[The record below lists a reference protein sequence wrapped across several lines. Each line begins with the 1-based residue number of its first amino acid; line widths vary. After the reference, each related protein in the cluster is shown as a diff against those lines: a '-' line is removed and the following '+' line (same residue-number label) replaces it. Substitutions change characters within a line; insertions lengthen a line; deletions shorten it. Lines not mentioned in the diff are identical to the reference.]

1 MNDDLHPTHLHV
13 VRRVRAR
20 RAAPL
25 GPDRVAGT
33 RRRGSAH
40 RGARRPPWWQH
51 PLVPALVPVMTALP
65 ALPPAVSVVPAPS
78 RSTVTPTALRAE
90 GILEI
95 GRVPGTSVLFVQTR
109 VKLHLLHSTWLP
121 DRQLDDYA
129 VSLAVTWIEGHG
141 LPSCTV
147 ANNLG
152 VSETTLR
159 NALTK
164 AGYER
169 LSPAQ
174 HAALA
179 VARSARKLGNRRG
192 RLVRSTRPQAR
203 AREPTSHEQG
213 RQNKPACC
221 HRRVSHPRRP
231 SPRGQDPVSCSSTR

>member
-1 MNDDLHPTHLHV
+1 VIDDHIPRIYTSFAEFERDELRRLGLTAWPAPV
-13 VRRVRAR
+13 VAESTP
-20 RAAPL
+20 APPAL
-25 GPDRVAGT
+25 AEPV
-33 RRRGSAH
+33 SA
-40 RGARRPPWWQH
+40 PP
-51 PLVPALVPVMTALP
+51 VLVPVMLALP
-65 ALPPAVSVVPAPS
+65 ALPPAVSIVPAPS

-109 VKLHLLHSTWLP
+109 AKLHLLHSTWLP

-179 VARSARKLGNRRG
+179 VARSARKIGNRRG
-192 RLVRSTRPQAR
+192 RLVRSR
-203 AREPTSHEQG
+203 ATTNTSAH
-213 RQNKPACC
+213 A
-221 HRRVSHPRRP
+221 
-231 SPRGQDPVSCSSTR
+231 

>member
-1 MNDDLHPTHLHV
+1 MNDDNIPRIYTSFAAFERDELRRLGLTAWPAPVVAEPDVAEPVVPPPTLVPVEHALPV
-13 VRRVRAR
+13 LP
-20 RAAPL
+20 AA
-25 GPDRVAGT
+25 V
-33 RRRGSAH
+33 S
-40 RGARRPPWWQH
+40 
-51 PLVPALVPVMTALP
+51 LVPAP
-65 ALPPAVSVVPAPS
+65 A
-78 RSTVTPTALRAE
+78 RTTVTPAALRAE

-95 GRVPGTSVLFVQTR
+95 GRVQGTSVLFVQTR

-192 RLVRSTRPQAR
+192 RLARTSVATSTSAH
-203 AREPTSHEQG
+203 A
-213 RQNKPACC
+213 
-221 HRRVSHPRRP
+221 
-231 SPRGQDPVSCSSTR
+231 